1 MATFSLRFII
11 DAEQDLD
18 EIDAFLTDNDSLDAA
33 DAVLDKISAAC
44 ASLAEMPHRGRY
56 TPEMLLTGVQTYREI
71 HSGPYRIIYEVRG
84 ETVYVHA
91 VLDSRRD
98 LGDLLL
104 ARLVR

>member
-1 MATFSLRFII
+1 MQIKPLSARDVLTRIR
-11 DAEQDLD
+11 DAMRT
-18 EIDAFLTDNDSLDAA
+18 LTTLPA
-33 DAVLDKISAAC
+33 
-44 ASLAEMPHRGRY
+44 RGHLP
-56 TPEMLLTGVQTYREI
+56 PELTALGAHPAREI

-84 ETVYVHA
+84 EDVYVHA